1 MFLRPLHIPQCAV
14 NVLAV
19 FALPPYLSGMN
30 LRTRKFIGV
39 FGGTAYLILYSLIAM
54 AIAGS
59 LLADLNKIVQLFGFA
74 LAGILWLPGMMMIIR
89 WMSKDS

>member
-1 MFLRPLHIPQCAV
+1 MK
-14 NVLAV
+14 
-19 FALPPYLSGMN
+19 
-30 LRTRKFIGV
+30 LRTKKFIGV
-39 FGGTAYLILYSLIAM
+39 FGGTAYLIIYSLIAM

-89 WMSKDS
+89 WMSKAS